1 MRKRKIG
8 ILGGTFDPIHIGHLV
23 TADYVMNHLQLE
35 QVIFIP
41 TGSPPHKNSLHMA
54 KAHDRYIMTVLAT
67 SDNPK
72 FTVSDIEVR
81 NKDISYTIDTLQKL
95 HDIYGENVEFYFI
108 VGTDAVADI
117 PTWEN
122 ASGLLKYCHFVA
134 ATRPGFSSAVEKVI
148 EFFGV
153 EGKEHIQQL
162 DTPELEISSTDIRQ
176 RVHCGRSF
184 KYIVPASVEL
194 YIKKEGLYL
203 D

>member
-1 MRKRKIG
+1 MGKRKIG
-8 ILGGTFDPIHIGHLV
+8 LLGGTFDPIHIGHLV

-41 TGSPPHKNSLHMA
+41 TGSPPHKNSSNIA
-54 KAHDRYIMTVLAT
+54 KAKDRYIMTILAT

-72 FTVSDIEVR
+72 FMVSDIEVNR
-81 NKDISYTIDTLQKL
+81 CDISYTIDTLKEL
-95 HDIYGENVEFYFI
+95 HKIYGENVEFYFI

-117 PTWEN
+117 PSWEN
-122 ASGLLKYCHFVA
+122 ASGLLRYCHFVA
-134 ATRPGFSSAVEKVI
+134 ATRPGFDSTVEKVI
-148 EFFGV
+148 DFFGV
-153 EGKEHIQQL
+153 DGVNCIHQL